1 MIGKYYLDDDIN
13 EIVQNL
19 KKYHKKLSGKKFL
32 ITGANGFLGKYFIKT
47 IIEINKIS
55 KKKIQVLAN
64 DIKFD
69 KCDIF
74 LDKNVKILKKDI
86 NKIKKFSHRFDYI
99 LHAAGIPSPKNYYNK
114 PIETIFTSITSTK
127 NLLEYSKKIN
137 AKFVFFSS
145 SEIYGNPDKKNI
157 PTKESYNGNVS
168 SIEDR
173 SCYDEGKRVG
183 ETLCYFYKIKYNV
196 DVSIFRPF
204 NVFGPGMPRNDYRV
218 FPRFF
223 SSIKDGKPITIFKNG
238 KQTRTFC
245 YVADA
250 ITAMFIVIIVGK
262 TFVYNI
268 GNNKPEL
275 NMNKLH
281 KCIQRAL
288 SKKIKSINISYPKN
302 YPQVEPQ
309 RRCPDIT
316 KLSKEFGYKNKVDIL
331 DAIRRYFKWS
341 SRYY

>member
-1 MIGKYYLDDDIN
+1 MK
-13 EIVQNL
+13 NL
-19 KKYHKKLSGKKFL
+19 V
-32 ITGANGFLGKYFIKT
+32 TGGAGFLGSHLIDNLINKNEKVICLDNYYTGTSKNIEKWLNHPNFKLIEHDITDPIQIETDKLWHLACPASPLHYQLDPIKT
-47 IIEINKIS
+47 ARTSFLGTYNMLE
-55 KKKIQVLAN
+55 LATR
-64 DIKFD
+64 
-69 KCDIF
+69 
-74 LDKNVKILKKDI
+74 VHAKIL
-86 NKIKKFSHRFDYI
+86 F
-99 LHAAGIPSPKNYYNK
+99 A
-114 PIETIFTSITSTK
+114 
-127 NLLEYSKKIN
+127 
-137 AKFVFFSS
+137 SS
-145 SEIYGNPDKKNI
+145 SEIYGNAKVNPQY
-157 PTKESYNGNVS
+157 ESYHGNVNP
-168 SIEDR
+168 IGLR

-183 ETLCYFYKIKYNV
+183 ETLCYFYKIKHNV

-281 KCIQRAL
+281 KCIQTAL
-288 SKKIKSINISYPKN
+288 SKKIRSINISYPKN

-316 KLSKEFGYKNKVDIL
+316 KLSKEFGYKNKVNIL
-331 DAIRRYFKWS
+331 DAIKRYFKWS
-341 SRYY
+341 SRHY